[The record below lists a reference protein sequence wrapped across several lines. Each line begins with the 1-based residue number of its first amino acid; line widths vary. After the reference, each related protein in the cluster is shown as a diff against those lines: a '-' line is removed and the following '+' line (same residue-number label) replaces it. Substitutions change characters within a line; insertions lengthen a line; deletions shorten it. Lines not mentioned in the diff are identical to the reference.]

1 MARIDR
7 RRTYL
12 LLTCSLVCAVS
23 LMCVRPA
30 RVSATSYLAVT
41 FDELLAKAD
50 MIFVGDVLDVRPF
63 AVESREGTVIMTRV
77 TFVVRDPLLGT
88 SSTLE
93 ILEFMGGEL
102 GDIGQRVAEMPTF
115 KPGDRRV
122 VFAKRERSIN
132 PIVGFTQ
139 GLMKIAQDD
148 AGLDVIMTST
158 GEPLARTED
167 IGRPRG
173 TGVRESRPMA
183 LSSFRASIVDRL
195 RERRR

>member
-1 MARIDR
+1 MAIRSR
-7 RRTYL
+7 RRVL
-12 LLTCSLVCAVS
+12 LLLICSLVGSS
-23 LMCVRPA
+23 LTGI
-30 RVSATSYLAVT
+30 SATSYEAVS
-41 FDELLAKAD
+41 FSDLLAKAD

-63 AVESREGTVIMTRV
+63 IVDNGRGPAIKTRV
-77 TFVVRDPLLGT
+77 TFVVRDPLWGT

-93 ILEFMGGEL
+93 ILEFAGGEI
-102 GDIGQRVAEMPTF
+102 GDRGERVAEMPTF
-115 KPGDRRV
+115 RPGDRRV
-122 VFAKRERSIN
+122 VFARRNDRSIN

-139 GLMKIAQDD
+139 GLMKITQDD

-173 TGVRESRPMA
+173 TGVRESRPMT
-183 LSSFRASIVDRL
+183 LSSFRARIVDQL

>member
-1 MARIDR
+1 MVSTSLR
-7 RRTYL
+7 RACL
-12 LLTCSLVCAVS
+12 LFICLLALGTTG
-23 LMCVRPA
+23 

-41 FDELLAKAD
+41 FEDLLAKAD

-63 AVESREGTVIMTRV
+63 VVDYGKGPFIKTRV
-77 TFVVRDPLLGT
+77 TFVVRDPLWGT

-93 ILEFMGGEL
+93 ILEFAGGEI
-102 GDIGQRVAEMPTF
+102 GDVGEGVADMPTF
-115 KPGDRRV
+115 RPGDRRV
-122 VFAKRERSIN
+122 VFARRDRSIN

-139 GLMKIAQDD
+139 GLMRVTRDE
-148 AGLDVIMTST
+148 AGLDVIQTST

-173 TGVRESRPMA
+173 TGVREFRPMT
-183 LSSFRASIVDRL
+183 LSSFRARIVDQL

>member
-1 MARIDR
+1 MIRINR
-7 RRTYL
+7 WPACVLCIGL
-12 LLTCSLVCAVS
+12 LALGAVE
-23 LMCVRPA
+23 RA
-30 RVSATSYLAVT
+30 TATSYLAVS
-41 FDELLAKAD
+41 FDDLLAKAD

-148 AGLDVIMTST
+148 AGLDVMMTST

>member
-1 MARIDR
+1 
-7 RRTYL
+7 
-12 LLTCSLVCAVS
+12 
-23 LMCVRPA
+23 
-30 RVSATSYLAVT
+30 
-41 FDELLAKAD
+41 

-63 AVESREGTVIMTRV
+63 VIDNGQGPVIKTRV

-102 GDIGQRVAEMPTF
+102 GDIGQKVAEMPTF

-139 GLMKIAQDD
+139 GLLRVSRDTGVD
-148 AGLDVIMTST
+148 AVQTSD
-158 GEPLARTED
+158 GQPLARAED

-173 TGVRESRPMA
+173 ARVRGMRPMA
-183 LSSFRASIVDRL
+183 LSALRSQIVDLL
-195 RERRR
+195 RERHR

>member
-1 MARIDR
+1 MIRINRWPACVLCIGLLALGALAR
-7 RRTYL
+7 L
-12 LLTCSLVCAVS
+12 
-23 LMCVRPA
+23 
-30 RVSATSYLAVT
+30 SATSYLAVS
-41 FDELLAKAD
+41 FDDLLAKAD

-63 AVESREGTVIMTRV
+63 AVESREGTAIMTRV

-139 GLMKIAQDD
+139 GLMKLAKDD

>member
-1 MARIDR
+1 MIRINR
-7 RRTYL
+7 RRACL
-12 LLTCSLVCAVS
+12 ALVCLLA
-23 LMCVRPA
+23 CGA
-30 RVSATSYLAVT
+30 IQRVSATSYEAVS
-41 FDELLAKAD
+41 FSDLLAKAD

-63 AVESREGTVIMTRV
+63 AIESREGTVIMTRV

-102 GDIGQRVAEMPTF
+102 GDIGQKVAEMPTF
-115 KPGDRRV
+115 KPGDRCV

-139 GLMKIAQDD
+139 GLMRITRDD
-148 AGLDVIMTST
+148 AGLDVIQTSA

-173 TGVRESRPMA
+173 AGVRESRPMA
-183 LSSFRASIVDRL
+183 LSSFRARIVDGL

>member
-1 MARIDR
+1 MIRINRWPAFLLCIGLLALGALAR
-7 RRTYL
+7 L
-12 LLTCSLVCAVS
+12 
-23 LMCVRPA
+23 
-30 RVSATSYLAVT
+30 SATSYLAVS
-41 FDELLAKAD
+41 FDDLLAKAD

-63 AVESREGTVIMTRV
+63 AVESREGTAIMTRV

-148 AGLDVIMTST
+148 AGLDVMMTST

>member
-1 MARIDR
+1 MSMLDR
-7 RRTYL
+7 RRACL
-12 LLTCSLVCAVS
+12 LLVS
-23 LMCVRPA
+23 LLA
-30 RVSATSYLAVT
+30 LGAIERVTATSYEAVS
-41 FDELLAKAD
+41 FNDLLAKAD

-63 AVESREGTVIMTRV
+63 AVGTRDGTVIMTRV
-77 TFVVRDPLLGT
+77 TFVVRDRLWGT
-88 SSTLE
+88 SSPLE

-102 GDIGQRVAEMPTF
+102 GDIGQKVAEMPTF
-115 KPGDRRV
+115 KLGDRRV

-139 GLMKIAQDD
+139 GLMRITRDD
-148 AGLDVIMTST
+148 AGLDVIQTST

-183 LSSFRASIVDRL
+183 LSSFRERIVDGL

>member
-1 MARIDR
+1 MARNDR
-7 RRTYL
+7 RRTNL
-12 LLTCSLVCAVS
+12 LLTYSLVCAVS

-30 RVSATSYLAVT
+30 RVSATSYPAVT
-41 FDELLAKAD
+41 FSDLLTKAD

-63 AVESREGTVIMTRV
+63 AVESREGTIIMTRV
-77 TFVVRDPLLGT
+77 TFVVRDSLLGT

-102 GDIGQRVAEMPTF
+102 GDIGQKVAEMPTF

-139 GLMKIAQDD
+139 GLMKITQDD

-173 TGVRESRPMA
+173 AGVRESRPMA
-183 LSSFRASIVDRL
+183 GGDLRL
-195 RERRR
+195 RISPPTDQG